1 MRFRSMVVAVLAVV
15 VVASALYLRRRPLPR
30 VEVPETEGAVAPAP
44 LDPRPLSSPSPIRIA
59 APALREVQPTLDR
72 VFDQAVVMDAAIRTP
87 FVAGDFDGD
96 DVADLAVAVRPRS
109 EAARSEINSG
119 RPDWIVQDAAA
130 QDSAT
135 GKPEPVKVTA
145 RDLLLAVVPGAAAG
159 GWRNPDLRRGY
170 LVRNAAGSS
179 LTARP
184 LAELPDAIRMRT
196 YRVHTGDVVVSNR
209 GGQPGVVLWTAAAY
223 IWVDLQR

>member
-1 MRFRSMVVAVLAVV
+1 MRFRSTVVALLALV
-15 VVASALYLRRRPLPR
+15 VVASALYLRRRPPAR
-30 VEVPETEGAVAPAP
+30 VDVIETEGAVVPVP
-44 LDPRPLSSPSPIRIA
+44 LEPGPLPSPSGVA
-59 APALREVQPTLDR
+59 APALSEVQPTLDR
-72 VFDQAVVMDAAIRTP
+72 VFAQAVVMDSAIRPP

-109 EAARSEINSG
+109 EASLSELNAG

-130 QDSAT
+130 QENAR
-135 GKPEPVKVTA
+135 GKPEPVKMSA
-145 RDLLLAVVPGAAAG
+145 RDLLLAVVPGAPAG

-196 YRVHTGDVVVSNR
+196 YRAHTGDVIASNR

>member
-1 MRFRSMVVAVLAVV
+1 MRFRSTVVALLALVV
-15 VVASALYLRRRPLPR
+15 VVSALYLRRRPPAR
-30 VEVPETEGAVAPAP
+30 VDVIETEGAVVPVP
-44 LDPRPLSSPSPIRIA
+44 LEPSPLLSPSRVP
-59 APALREVQPTLDR
+59 APALSEVQPTLDR
-72 VFDQAVVMDAAIRTP
+72 VFAQAVVMDSAIRPP

-109 EAARSEINSG
+109 EASLSELNAG

-130 QDSAT
+130 QENAT
-135 GKPEPVKVTA
+135 GKLEPVKVSA

-179 LTARP
+179 LAVRP

-196 YRVHTGDVVVSNR
+196 YRVHTGDVIVSNR

-223 IWVDLQR
+223 IWVDRQR

>member
-1 MRFRSMVVAVLAVV
+1 MRFRSTVVALLAVIV
-15 VVASALYLRRRPLPR
+15 VTSAVYLRRRPVPR
-30 VEVPETEGAVAPAP
+30 VDVIETEGAVAPAP
-44 LDPRPLSSPSPIRIA
+44 LEPGPLPSPSRIA
-59 APALREVQPTLDR
+59 APALSEVQPTLDR
-72 VFDQAVVMDAAIRTP
+72 VFGQAVVMDSAIRSP

-109 EAARSEINSG
+109 EAALSELNAG

-130 QDSAT
+130 QENAT
-135 GKPEPVKVTA
+135 GKPEPVKVAA
-145 RDLLLAVVPGAAAG
+145 RELLLAVVPGVAAG

-179 LTARP
+179 LKTRP

-196 YRVHTGDVVVSNR
+196 YRAHTGDVIVTNR